1 VQTSVENMATL
12 EEDEILSE
20 MLRRCG
26 DLKRALHRRRH
37 EQQRRWTSLQHTTQ
51 DPNGSAVAVASL
63 AERFLKLSQ
72 EVLTVLDEDGA
83 WEGVSE
89 MDADEASSSAPK
101 RRCCA
106 P

>member
-1 VQTSVENMATL
+1 MATL
-12 EEDEILSE
+12 EEDELLSE

-26 DLKRALHRRRH
+26 ELKRALHRHRH
-37 EQQRRWTSLQHTTQ
+37 EPQRRWTSLQHISQ
-51 DPNGSAVAVASL
+51 NPNGAAVEVASL

-72 EVLTVLDEDGA
+72 EVLAALDEDGA
-83 WEGVSE
+83 LEGVSE